1 MSTFW
6 FLCLIGRLWPGSIS
20 SFPKFPIWFLLAESK
35 FGLVQKE
42 ESLPIWGLI
51 CKRRIVMPF
60 FAWRQKVGLD
70 NLLKSFLILGTNSYL
85 LCKSENALL
94 LWRVKQGCLKIDAGS
109 TGCLATADKD
119 GKATSLSQ
127 EPESNFLQVVDFV
140 FSLHNGHLHLY
151 SWVVPEA
158 TSLLKTKA
166 SLLEKMEEQ
175 VGRDLQWCSNP
186 RWVQQ

>member
-1 MSTFW
+1 M
-6 FLCLIGRLWPGSIS
+6 
-20 SFPKFPIWFLLAESK
+20 
-35 FGLVQKE
+35 
-42 ESLPIWGLI
+42 
-51 CKRRIVMPF
+51 
-60 FAWRQKVGLD
+60 
-70 NLLKSFLILGTNSYL
+70 KSFLILGTSSYL

-166 SLLEKMEEQ
+166 SLLEKMEGQ
-175 VGRDLQWCSNP
+175 VGRDLQ
-186 RWVQQ
+186 